1 MLHHMVARRLLLSLF
16 LLPILANAAH
26 PARAAAAMQDAAPT
40 ADEVSVKLP
49 RIFGDRMVLQHGMP
63 LPVWGTARPGE
74 SIEVRFAGQ
83 SKSTRAD
90 AQGHWRVTLEPLK
103 ANETPAEMTVIG
115 NSTLT
120 FRDVLVGDVWLCSGQ
135 SNMEYPVKRPEKYRG
150 PPPGSPDPAT
160 EALAVP
166 DYPGIRLFKVQKVL
180 SPDDVT
186 TTGWQRCGGEALE
199 KFSAPAFFFAQTLRP
214 HINVPIG
221 LIDSSWGG
229 SRIELWTP
237 ADAYAKLPAFQ
248 HIPNERP
255 LVVDG
260 ATAGKYYDRM
270 IRPLAPFALRGVLWY
285 QGESNL
291 LTTDFKSYAD
301 KSEALI
307 NGWRDAWN
315 SPQLPFYFAQLAPY
329 AYANRKQEPPVL
341 PEMLAE
347 FREIQTQTLRIPN
360 TGMIV
365 TTDLVDA
372 LGDIHPYNKWDVG
385 RRFAL
390 VALNKTYNQPDVI
403 ASGPVM
409 ASVEFQPALARIRFE
424 SVGNS
429 LASRDGKPLTHF
441 ELAAADGVFK
451 PATAVIRETNVV
463 EVTSPDVQLP
473 VSVRFAWHERAM
485 PNLAGSTG
493 LPAVPFRFPI
503 PNTTP

>member
-1 MLHHMVARRLLLSLF
+1 MLHKLKTRCLRLTGIVLTLLTASATSS
-16 LLPILANAAH
+16 PAAV
-26 PARAAAAMQDAAPT
+26 PEGPTT
-40 ADEVSVKLP
+40 ADQVSIKLP

-63 LPVWGTARPGE
+63 VPVWGTAQPDQP
-74 SIEVRFAGQ
+74 IEVRFSGQ

-90 AQGHWRVTLEPLK
+90 AKGQWRVTLDPLQPS
-103 ANETPAEMTVIG
+103 ETPAELIVIG
-115 NSTLT
+115 QNTLT
-120 FRDVLVGDVWLCSGQ
+120 LRDVLVGDVWLCSGQ

-150 PPPGSPDPAT
+150 PPPTSPDPAT

-180 SPDDVT
+180 SPEDVT
-186 TTGWQRCGGEALE
+186 TTGWQLCGGEALE
-199 KFSAPAFFFAQTLRP
+199 KFSAPAFFFATTLRP
-214 HINVPIG
+214 HINIPIG

-248 HIPNERP
+248 HIPNSRP
-255 LVVDG
+255 LVIDG

-270 IRPLAPFALRGVLWY
+270 IRPLAPFSIRGILWY

-291 LTTDFKSYAD
+291 LTTDFKSYVD

-315 SPQLPFYFAQLAPY
+315 SPHLPFYFAQLAPY
-329 AYANRKQEPPVL
+329 AYANRKQEPPIH

-360 TGMIV
+360 TAMIV

-372 LGDIHPYNKWDVG
+372 LGDIHPYNKWEVG

-390 VALNKTYNQPDVI
+390 VALHNTYNKTDII

-409 ASVEFQPALARIRFE
+409 ASVEFQPRRAVIRFD
-424 SVGNS
+424 SVGGG
-429 LASRDGKPLTHF
+429 LTSRDGKPLNHF
-441 ELAAADGVFK
+441 EIAGEDGVFK
-451 PATAVIRETNVV
+451 PATAVIQENNAV
-463 EVTSPDVQLP
+463 EVSSPDVILP

-485 PNLAGSTG
+485 PNLAGGTG
-493 LPAVPFRFPI
+493 LPAVPFRFPK
-503 PNTTP
+503 PPVHP